1 MVVLVSGS
9 GTLLQALLDDAAAAG
24 TGADTATDTGAPG
37 QGGPGAAGRPY
48 TVTGVI
54 SDRDDAHGLTRA
66 RAAGVATAVVRPGDF
81 DDRATWDLAV
91 AKAVEVFTPDLVVLA
106 GFMRLLGDA
115 YLTRFADRTINSHPA
130 LLPAFPGAHAVRDAL
145 AYGVRVTGTTVILL
159 DAGVDSGPV
168 VAQRA
173 VEVLDGDDEA
183 RLHERIKVVEREL
196 LVEVVRRM
204 TGEGW
209 QVRGRRVRLGSPNT
223 GAPNTGAPDT
233 GAPDTGASDRAHSS
247 GSEG

>member
-9 GTLLQALLDDAAAAG
+9 GTLLQALLDDC
-24 TGADTATDTGAPG
+24 ADG
-37 QGGPGAAGRPY
+37 QSDPGAADRAY

-145 AYGVRVTGTTVILL
+145 AYGVRVTGTTVTLL

-209 QVRGRRVRLGSPNT
+209 QVQGRRVRLGDPDR
-223 GAPNTGAPDT
+223 GARDAGARDAGTPDAGT
-233 GAPDTGASDRAHSS
+233 SGRAQGS